1 MRGDE
6 TRSRIKLA
14 ARRLFA
20 ERGID
25 GVSIREIVAAAG
37 QRNVGSLHYYFRTKE
52 ALVRELV
59 VDGARLVDGRRNQM
73 LETMRRDGGPKTL
86 REVIEVLVWP
96 SVGLGEGEGE
106 EDTYMRFIA
115 SLTMNHHDLFLN
127 ALEGKWNSG
136 YKQCLEHIKA
146 LLPHV
151 PESVVDERIIFIRI
165 FLDSIMA
172 AREAAFEGAGA
183 SSNRE
188 FWASKRIMSHLIES
202 VAAMLDAPR
211 AASFDAA
218 GTSAPCHPR
227 TINCAPRTPAPSAF
241 DAGRI
246 G

>member
-20 ERGID
+20 ERGVD

-59 VDGARLVDGRRNQM
+59 VDGAQLVDGRRSRM
-73 LETMRRDGGPKTL
+73 LETMRRDDGPKAL
-86 REVIEVLVWP
+86 RDVIEVLVWP

-115 SLTMNHHDLFLN
+115 SLTMNHRDLFLN

-146 LLPHV
+146 LLPHI
-151 PESVVDERIIFIRI
+151 PEPIIDERLVFVRI
-165 FLDSIMA
+165 FLDAAMA
-172 AREAAFEGAGA
+172 AREAAFEDVGG
-183 SSNRE
+183 SSDRE
-188 FWASKRIMSHLIES
+188 FWVSRRVMEHLIDS
-202 VAAMLDAPR
+202 VRALLEAPVPPTLGDAEAPSPYRTQTIDDAPR
-211 AASFDAA
+211 AAAPFALGADRA
-218 GTSAPCHPR
+218 G
-227 TINCAPRTPAPSAF
+227 
-241 DAGRI
+241 
-246 G
+246 